1 MLAAAGARLARP
13 ALAAS
18 ISHWKGDW
26 ESDRRTNLAL
36 EVRRREQDRASK
48 SAAAS
53 GGAADQVMAEYKAKA
68 EAELAFVKQAAQK
81 ELERELEMQRVALT
95 GTTEEMIA
103 LQKQQEKE
111 QRVEHLAQKAMKRIC
126 NQGVMRGFSAW
137 SEQYLQDAR
146 HKRML
151 AAAGARLMR
160 PALAAS
166 VSHWRNDWEAERR
179 KNLAQEVR
187 RRASAKYGGS
197 ANAEVAEIRATAEAD
212 LAAQKKFAEEDKLR
226 ALEKQRIELTGSV
239 EEILALRAAEE
250 KEKRVEQLAQKA
262 MKRLSNQ
269 GIMRGFT
276 AWSEQYLQAARQ
288 KRMLAAAGARIM
300 RPGLAMA
307 VSHWKGDWEEE
318 RRITLALTVQRR
330 ERARFGT
337 AEQEVSE
344 VRARAEADRA
354 AAKERERA
362 ALEKQRVEMMGTA
375 EERLAFEKEEQAA
388 KRIDYLY
395 KQSARRIM
403 NQGLIRG
410 WTAWHDEWYE
420 LTRQNRL
427 LSGATARLAKPG
439 LVASFK
445 WLQHYTIVAKR
456 NKLSGGWEQ
465 KLQMVQKAG
474 EQLLKQERR
483 AAAERRLELQAVIRD
498 LERQI
503 NALGREVR
511 RGPASYYPGRTAPT
525 PCACRTAHPLALCA
539 PHAGLLPH
547 QVSMC
552 CPIASRPR
560 SPSRPPTPS
569 RSFSTTSRPMASPT
583 RTRRE
588 ALTRIAVSLAWT
600 MMGEHRPATPALTR
614 SPSPRR
620 PTTAPHRSLTHFGP
634 RPDRTLSLVL
644 TLTLALHASS
654 PSSPRPRRPKRECAY
669 TSYKPNSLHPSWT
682 GERLQVGLHPGG
694 MRPVR
699 LLIEIW
705 DKDIQTADDIIAR
718 AEIVLD
724 NPKGDTLTLP
734 LFAVE
739 EGAEDVEA
747 FTFTYEFQAEAER
760 VQATKKASLTKSNR
774 GSRPGSADKNSP
786 AGLKGKLGKA
796 AANAKGGR

>member
-1 MLAAAGARLARP
+1 MAA
-13 ALAAS
+13 
-18 ISHWKGDW
+18 
-26 ESDRRTNLAL
+26 
-36 EVRRREQDRASK
+36 
-48 SAAAS
+48 
-53 GGAADQVMAEYKAKA
+53 YKAKA
-68 EAELAFVKQAAQK
+68 EAELAYVKRAAAEHEEK
-81 ELERELEMQRVALT
+81 ELERLRVALT
-95 GTTEEMIA
+95 GSAEEVAAMQ
-103 LQKQQEKE
+103 LEKDKE
-111 QRVEHLAQKAMKRIC
+111 KRVEQLGQKAMKRIC

-137 SEQYLQDAR
+137 QEQYLQHAR
-146 HKRML
+146 HQRML

-160 PALAAS
+160 PALSAS

-179 KNLAQEVR
+179 KNLAQEIR

-197 ANAEVAEIRATAEAD
+197 ADAEVAEIRATAEAD

-226 ALEKQRIELTGSV
+226 ALERLRIELTGSV
-239 EEILALRAAEE
+239 EEILAMQAEKD

-300 RPGLAMA
+300 RPALAMA

-318 RRITLALTVQRR
+318 RRIALALTVQRR

-445 WLQHYTIVAKR
+445 WLQHYTTVAKR

-503 NALGREVR
+503 NALGREAAVPV
-511 RGPASYYPGRTAPT
+511 PASDPVALILYDISAHGVPDADAAGGSDPY
-525 PCACRTAHPLALCA
+525 CRVTCLDHD
-539 PHAGLLPH
+539 G
-547 QVSMC
+547 
-552 CPIASRPR
+552 
-560 SPSRPPTPS
+560 
-569 RSFSTTSRPMASPT
+569 
-583 RTRRE
+583 
-588 ALTRIAVSLAWT
+588 
-600 MMGEHRPATPALTR
+600 
-614 SPSPRR
+614 
-620 PTTAPHRSLTHFGP
+620 
-634 RPDRTLSLVL
+634 
-644 TLTLALHASS
+644 
-654 PSSPRPRRPKRECAY
+654 PKRECAY
-669 TSYKPNSLHPSWT
+669 TSYKPNSLNPSWT
-682 GERLQVGLHPGG
+682 GERLQVGLQPGG
-694 MRPVR
+694 TRPVR

-724 NPKGDTLTLP
+724 NPKGATITLP

-774 GSRPGSADKNSP
+774 GSRPGSADKDKSSP
-786 AGLKGKLGKA
+786 AGLKGKLGAAAKA
-796 AANAKGGR
+796 AKNR